1 VYLYTYAHIYKVI
14 EKFLVKILELIFP
27 IIATMFR
34 QTFPKL
40 KNGDEEWTAG
50 GPRVPKRWD

>member
-1 VYLYTYAHIYKVI
+1 LYTYAHIYKVI

-40 KNGDEEWTAG
+40 KNGDEEWTAR